1 MTDSSIKKK
10 QRQSLFLSEYF
21 MAAACAAVVITSIVS
36 LVFCIREGNSFTFFE
51 VLAKLAALEI
61 NLLKLESCPLV
72 GHDFEFLFFFEIE
85 ASVRDERVVK
95 MLEELE
101 RSSPAFSY
109 LGNYQED

>member
-1 MTDSSIKKK
+1 M
-10 QRQSLFLSEYF
+10 
-21 MAAACAAVVITSIVS
+21 
-36 LVFCIREGNSFTFFE
+36 
-51 VLAKLAALEI
+51 LAKLAALEI